1 MAQPTE
7 EEMRALGRSTG
18 ATLTRLEAHQMIDG
32 LLGSI
37 RQLREDESSPE
48 TERSVFSLMAAIEGI
63 RETMPR
69 E

>member
-1 MAQPTE
+1 MAEPTE

-18 ATLTRLEAHQMIDG
+18 AVLTHSEAREMIEG

-37 RQLREDESSPE
+37 RKLRQEEPSNE
-48 TERSVFSLMAAIEGI
+48 NERSLFNLKAAIEGI